1 MRLIRGLLHGVFSL
15 LLPRDSN
22 SHWIVGRTVNI
33 YIYIWRRI
41 PTMRENGEFGGRIVI
56 INIIRNI
63 DRMNNIMVRARVER
77 GDDCKIAFG

>member
-1 MRLIRGLLHGVFSL
+1 M
-15 LLPRDSN
+15 
-22 SHWIVGRTVNI
+22 NI

-41 PTMRENGEFGGRIVI
+41 PTMGENGEFGGRIVI